1 MNLKL
6 IAKFLLLVVLLN
18 VVRYLVGGMIEAGTI
33 MEPMHAPLPLFPEVF
48 DNDFTTA
55 DLARSFFYN
64 FMLWLSAAWF
74 FHLLNPV
81 LKGNIWVR
89 SFKAYGLSCLS
100 FISLAAVYMN
110 HYTDA
115 VKPFYF
121 WSMVDALIVF
131 TVVAAANALIFPRLF
146 PNRHNAAHHPD

>member
-1 MNLKL
+1 MNAKL

-18 VVRYLVGGMIEAGTI
+18 VARYLVGGGIEAYTI

-48 DNDFTTA
+48 NNDFTSTDFA
-55 DLARSFFYN
+55 VSFFYN

-74 FHLLNPV
+74 FYLLNPV

-89 SFKAYGLSCLS
+89 SFKAYGLSCL
-100 FISLAAVYMN
+100 FFVSLAAVYMN
-110 HYTDA
+110 HYTAA

-131 TVVAAANALIFPRLF
+131 SVVAAANALIFPRLF
-146 PNRHNAAHHPD
+146 RENTGP